1 MANEELAFQN
11 KEKDKRAAELVIAN
25 KELAFQ
31 NEEKAA
37 RAAELIIAN
46 EELAFQ
52 NKEKD
57 KRAAELVIANKELAF
72 QNEEKAA
79 RAAELIIANE
89 ELAFQNKEKDKRA
102 AELIIANEE
111 LAVQNKE
118 KDKRSEELIFANK
131 ELAFQNEEISY
142 LSYHDQLTG
151 LYNRR
156 FYEEELK
163 RLDTPRNLPLT
174 ILIGDLNSL
183 KLINDFF
190 GHAMGDEL
198 LKKTAEIIKQG
209 CRADDIVSRIGGDE
223 FVILLPKTNAFE
235 AQVIIKRILEL
246 ASLEKAGLIDI
257 SISFGYETKK
267 HKEDKIQEVFKK
279 ADKHMYTFKL
289 FESPKIR
296 GNTVDMIIKAFQDKN
311 KRLEQ
316 HSQRVS
322 KLCERMGQVL
332 GMFDYQIEEL
342 ATVGLL
348 HDIGKIAINENI
360 LNKPGKLTVDEW
372 KEIKRHS
379 EIGYRILSTANDMS
393 KMADYVLA
401 HHERWD
407 GKGYP
412 RGLKENEIPFESRI
426 IAIADAYDAMT
437 SERTYSIALSAEAAL
452 VELQKNAGI
461 QFDPELV
468 TVFIEKALGK

>member
-1 MANEELAFQN
+1 MDDDLYFKTEEKAGLIIGDKELVQTEGKADLAAELVIANKELAFQN
-11 KEKDKRAAELVIAN
+11 KEKDKRAAELIIAN

-46 EELAFQ
+46 KELAFQ

-57 KRAAELVIANKELAF
+57 KRAAELVIAN
-72 QNEEKAA
+72 
-79 RAAELIIANE
+79 R

-102 AELIIANEE
+102 AELIIM
-111 LAVQNKE
+111 
-118 KDKRSEELIFANK
+118 NK

-142 LSYHDQLTG
+142 LSYYDQLTG

-156 FYEEELK
+156 FYEAELK

-174 ILIGDLNSL
+174 ILIGDLNGL

-198 LKKTAEIIKQG
+198 LKKSAEIIKQG

-223 FVILLPKTNAFE
+223 FVILLPKTNGFE
-235 AQVIIKRILEL
+235 AQIIINRILEL
-246 ASLEKAGLIDI
+246 ASLEKVGSIDI

-267 HKEDKIQEVFKK
+267 NKEDEIQEVFKK
-279 ADKHMYTFKL
+279 ADKHMYTIKL
-289 FESPKIR
+289 FESPSIR
-296 GNTVDMIIKAFQDKN
+296 GNTVDMIIKAFHDKN
-311 KRLEQ
+311 KGEEQ

-322 KLCERMGQVL
+322 KLCESMGQVL
-332 GMFDYQIEEL
+332 GLSEYKIKEL
-342 ATVGLL
+342 KTVGLL
-348 HDIGKIAINENI
+348 HDIGKIAIDELI
-360 LNKPGKLTVDEW
+360 LNKPGKLTDGEW

-379 EIGYRILSTANDMS
+379 EIGHRILSTLNDMPN
-393 KMADYVLA
+393 MADYVLY

-412 RGLKENEIPFESRI
+412 RGLKGKEIPFESRI
-426 IAIADAYDAMT
+426 IAIVEAYDAMT
-437 SERTYSIALSAEAAL
+437 SERTYSSTLSTEAAIE
-452 VELQKNAGI
+452 ELQLHAGI
-461 QFDPELV
+461 LFDPELV
-468 TVFIEKALGK
+468 SLFIEKALGNSLIIRT